1 MRKLSLPKVRIL
13 QRQRNLKNHKTC
25 VRQND
30 AGLVLYYIKENQQP
44 VSVADFSLSYHLSS
58 DETVSFLRPRRRRA
72 ANTRRPFGV
81 DMRSRKPCLLRRLR
95 CDGWNVLF
103 ISRDFYISIFW
114 ECKGSKIDF
123 IYKIFFIFL
132 YKSPALFQRTGHL
145 SMKISAIGAQN
156 LFSSCA
162 LPWL

>member
-1 MRKLSLPKVRIL
+1 MLQSRSWQRTHGAIPMRKLSLPKARIL

-103 ISRDFYISIFW
+103 ISRDFYISIF
-114 ECKGSKIDF
+114 GSAKVVKLILF
-123 IYKIFFIFL
+123 PKYFL
-132 YKSPALFQRTGHL
+132 LFYVNHL
-145 SMKISAIGAQN
+145 LCFKERVV
-156 LFSSCA
+156 C
-162 LPWL
+162 P

>member
-1 MRKLSLPKVRIL
+1 MRKPSSPKARISG
-13 QRQRNLKNHKTC
+13 RQRSRKNKARLANLSVSLYFVFDGNKKN
-25 VRQND
+25 RPF
-30 AGLVLYYIKENQQP
+30 GRFFY
-44 VSVADFSLSYHLSS
+44 YHLSS
-58 DETVSFLRPRRRRA
+58 DDTVNFLRPRRRRA

-103 ISRDFYISIFW
+103 ISRDFYISVFW

-123 IYKIFFIFL
+123 IYKIFFTFL